1 MPDILMILIACAAL
15 LSLLFF
21 MATVE
26 ALRKKE
32 LFSSAFRFLLAL
44 LALSSAGLLGMI
56 VIGTAGYRA
65 LTHEEIAAVVKTEPA
80 GSKCFTAH
88 FLFSDGHE
96 ASFRLAGD
104 ALYVDAHILKW
115 KPIANMLGL
124 HTAYELD
131 RVAGRYTDLKEERES
146 IRTVFLLSRDKPVDM
161 FNLRQRYSLLRPLL
175 DAEYGSASFINSDKP
190 AYFEI
195 RVSTTGLLI
204 REIGP
209 SSIKKWNME
218 VFGAHKKNHC
228 IELAVKTLQKALN
241 EHT

>member
-1 MPDILMILIACAAL
+1 MPNILVILIACSAL

-21 MATVE
+21 ISTMA

-65 LTHEEIAAVVKTEPA
+65 LTYEEIAAVVKTEPTGA
-80 GSKCFTAH
+80 KQFTAN
-88 FLFSDGHE
+88 FRFPDGRE
-96 ASFRLAGD
+96 ASYRLAGD

-115 KPIANMLGL
+115 KPIVNILGL

-131 RVAGRYTDLKEERES
+131 RVAGRYMDLKEEREG
-146 IRTVFLLSRDKPVDM
+146 IRTVFLLSRDKPVDI
-161 FNLRQRYSLLRPLL
+161 FTLRQRYSLLRPLL

-190 AYFEI
+190 AHFEI

-204 REIGP
+204 REVGRETVP
-209 SSIKKWNME
+209 
-218 VFGAHKKNHC
+218 
-228 IELAVKTLQKALN
+228 QPRY
-241 EHT
+241 

>member
-1 MPDILMILIACAAL
+1 
-15 LSLLFF
+15 
-21 MATVE
+21 
-26 ALRKKE
+26 
-32 LFSSAFRFLLAL
+32 
-44 LALSSAGLLGMI
+44 MI

-65 LTHEEIAAVVKTEPA
+65 LTYEEIAAVVKTEPT
-80 GSKCFTAH
+80 GSKEFTAH

-96 ASFRLAGD
+96 ASYRLAGD

-115 KPIANMLGL
+115 KPIVNMLGL

-146 IRTVFLLSRDKPVDM
+146 IRTVFPLSRDKPVDM

-195 RVSTTGLLI
+195 TVSTTGLLI
-204 REIGP
+204 REIGR
-209 SSIKKWNME
+209 E
-218 VFGAHKKNHC
+218 
-228 IELAVKTLQKALN
+228 AVPQAIR
-241 EHT
+241 

>member
-1 MPDILMILIACAAL
+1 MTMPNILIILIACAAL
-15 LSLLFF
+15 LSLIFF
-21 MATVE
+21 IATVS

-56 VIGTAGYRA
+56 VIATAGYRA
-65 LTHEEIAAVVKTEPA
+65 LTYEEIAAVVKTEPTGA
-80 GSKCFTAH
+80 KGFTAH

-96 ASFRLAGD
+96 ESYRLAGD

-115 KPIANMLGL
+115 KPIVNILGL

-131 RVAGRYTDLKEERES
+131 RVAGRYMDLKEERDN

-161 FNLRQRYSLLRPLL
+161 FNLRQRYSLLKPLL

-204 REIGP
+204 RKVGRE
-209 SSIKKWNME
+209 
-218 VFGAHKKNHC
+218 
-228 IELAVKTLQKALN
+228 AVPQPIR
-241 EHT
+241 